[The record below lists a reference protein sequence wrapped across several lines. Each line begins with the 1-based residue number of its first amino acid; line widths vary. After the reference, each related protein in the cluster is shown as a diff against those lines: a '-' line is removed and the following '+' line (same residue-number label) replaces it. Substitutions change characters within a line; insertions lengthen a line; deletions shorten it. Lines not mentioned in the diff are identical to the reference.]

1 MAYQLRYN
9 IRSNV
14 HRSDELFCL
23 CTNPENDGGTYRD
36 YGIITQVQPSEAML
50 SLGSVWNNTISIRK
64 PTLSLECASFPE
76 TDSKAKETTEEK
88 SHTVKRAKNPMR
100 RQAEP
105 CKNFLIAF

>member
-1 MAYQLRYN
+1 MSLCRSKHSTSAIFYSFLIVRCVLILLMAYQLRYN

-14 HRSDELFCL
+14 HRSDEPFCL

-64 PTLSLECASFPE
+64 PTLFS
-76 TDSKAKETTEEK
+76 
-88 SHTVKRAKNPMR
+88 
-100 RQAEP
+100 
-105 CKNFLIAF
+105 